1 MVRQGAITP
10 VATIQ
15 LIASVFSDEQLE
27 SMIRKV
33 TEAMIEVEGESMREK
48 TWVIIEEVRSGLWA
62 IGGAIPKLKATG
74 G

>member
-1 MVRQGAITP
+1 
-10 VATIQ
+10 
-15 LIASVFSDEQLE
+15 
-27 SMIRKV
+27 MIRKV

-48 TWVIIEEVRSGLWA
+48 IWVIIEEVRSGLWA